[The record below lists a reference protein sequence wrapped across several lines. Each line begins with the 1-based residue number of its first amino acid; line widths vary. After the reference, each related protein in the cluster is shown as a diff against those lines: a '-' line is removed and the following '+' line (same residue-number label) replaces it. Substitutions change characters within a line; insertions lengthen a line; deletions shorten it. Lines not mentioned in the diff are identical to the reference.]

1 MTTPTIHP
9 YVFIGLTYNPI
20 KKPQLDFT
28 QLRDYLMLN
37 YPKAFETNRKR
48 DVVTYRQAIM
58 SIVYAYKERFV
69 NVSLVK
75 VGMMFKSSNDH
86 STVIHSISGVKD
98 WIKYPEQFEKEMEIY
113 LSIKKEIAN
122 FINNY
127 E

>member
-1 MTTPTIHP
+1 MTAPIIHP
-9 YVFIGLTYNPI
+9 YTFIGLTYNPI
-20 KKPQLDFT
+20 KKPQLDLV
-28 QLRDYLMLN
+28 QLRGFLMLN

-48 DVVTYRQAIM
+48 DVLTYRQAIM

-69 NVSLVK
+69 NISLKK
-75 VGMMFKSSNDH
+75 VGMMFNHDH

>member
-20 KKPQLDFT
+20 KKPQLDFA
-28 QLRDYLMLN
+28 QLKNYLMLN

-48 DVVTYRQAIM
+48 EVVSYRKSIM
-58 SIVYAYKERFV
+58 SIVYSYKETFI
-69 NVSLVK
+69 NISLKK
-75 VGMMFKSSNDH
+75 VGNMFKSSRDH
-86 STVIHSISGVKD
+86 STVIHSINSVKD
-98 WIKYPEQFEKEMEIY
+98 WQQYPEQFEKEMEIY